1 MTVTQDGDNV
11 IILDD
16 DIIPVLR
23 HLHAS
28 CASSSHL
35 RHPEAAKSPAL
46 CPRPTISTA
55 GDSLRYSRFS
65 VLPWSISSLTPI

>member
-11 IILDD
+11 IIQDD
-16 DIIPVLR
+16 DIIPV
-23 HLHAS
+23 
-28 CASSSHL
+28 L